1 MSAATTADTDILP
14 DQARRRWSPGN
25 IRRLILM
32 LIVPL
37 ALVLGGGYFWVT
49 GGRYVS
55 TDNAYLQQDKAM
67 LGPDVAGRI
76 VEVSVREND
85 TVHQGDLLFRID
97 PEPYRL
103 ALQQAEA
110 AIASAR
116 LNIEQLRA
124 AYLDA
129 MAEQRASEE
138 NLDFQRREF
147 DRQKTLLS
155 GGYAAQAKYDEAHHE
170 FQAAEQRLA
179 KAKQGVESA
188 RAALGGD
195 PDIQT
200 DSHPLV
206 MEAIAKR
213 DQAQRD
219 LDQTDV
225 RAPADGVVSQTD
237 RLMIGQYMP
246 VGTPALALVE
256 TGRTW
261 VEANFKETDLTHM
274 TVGQPATL
282 ELDAYPGRDLHA
294 TVESIGA
301 GTGSEFSLL
310 PAQNAT
316 GNWVKVVQRVP
327 VRLRI
332 EQPPSDVP
340 LRTGLS
346 ANIEVDTGYS
356 RGLPAPIRSALA
368 WTGIGTA
375 AASNIQ
381 GR

>member
-1 MSAATTADTDILP
+1 MSAATADTDIP
-14 DQARRRWSPGN
+14 VSPSRN
-25 IRRLILM
+25 RSTAKVRRLVLM

-37 ALVLGGGYFWVT
+37 ALVLAGGYFWVT

-67 LGPDVAGRI
+67 LAPDVAGRI
-76 VEVSVREND
+76 VEVAVREND
-85 TVHQGDLLFRID
+85 TVHRGDLLFRID
-97 PEPYRL
+97 PEPSRL

-116 LNIEQLRA
+116 LNIEQMRA

-138 NLDFQRREF
+138 NLDFQRREL

-155 GGYAAQAKYDEAHHE
+155 GGYAAQSKFDQVRHD

-179 KAKQGVESA
+179 QARQGVESA
-188 RAALGGD
+188 KAALGGN
-195 PDIQT
+195 PDILT
-200 DSHPLV
+200 DSHPQV

-213 DQAQRD
+213 DQARRD
-219 LDQTDV
+219 LEHTDV
-225 RAPADGVVSQTD
+225 RAPADGIISQTD
-237 RLMIGQYMP
+237 RLMVGQYMP

-261 VEANFKETDLTHM
+261 IEANFKETDLTHM
-274 TVGQPATL
+274 TVGQTATF
-282 ELDAYPGRDLHA
+282 ELDTYPGRELHA
-294 TVESIGA
+294 TVASIGA

-327 VRLRI
+327 VRLAI
-332 EQPPSDVP
+332 EKAPSDVP

-346 ANIEVDTGYS
+346 ANVEVDTGHA
-356 RGLPAPIRSALA
+356 RGLPSPIRSALA
-368 WTGIGTA
+368 WTGIGSA
-375 AASNIQ
+375 AASDIQ
-381 GR
+381 DK

>member
-1 MSAATTADTDILP
+1 MSAATTADTDIIP
-14 DQARRRWSPGN
+14 GQPRRRSAAKL
-25 IRRLILM
+25 RRIVLM

-37 ALVLGGGYFWVT
+37 AFALAGGYFWVT

-67 LGPDVAGRI
+67 LAPDVAGRI
-76 VEVSVREND
+76 VEVAVREND

-97 PEPYRL
+97 PEPSRL

-116 LNIEQLRA
+116 LNIEQMRA

-138 NLDFQRREF
+138 NLDFQSREL

-155 GGYAAQAKYDEAHHE
+155 GGYAAQAKYDQVRHD

-179 KAKQGVESA
+179 QARQGVESA
-188 RAALGGD
+188 KAALGGN
-195 PDIQT
+195 PDILT
-200 DSHPLV
+200 DNHPQV

-213 DQAQRD
+213 DQAKRD
-219 LDQTDV
+219 LDHTDV
-225 RAPADGVVSQTD
+225 VAPADGIVSQTD
-237 RLMIGQYMP
+237 RLLIGQYMP

-261 VEANFKETDLTHM
+261 IEANFKETDLTHM
-274 TVGQPATL
+274 HIGQTATF
-282 ELDAYPGRDLHA
+282 ELDTYPGRELHA

-310 PAQNAT
+310 PPQNAT

-327 VRLRI
+327 VRLAI
-332 EQPPSDVP
+332 EKPPSDVP

-346 ANIEVDTGYS
+346 ANIEVDTGYT
-356 RGLPAPIRSALA
+356 RGLPSPIRTALA
-368 WTGIGTA
+368 WTGIGSA
-375 AASNIQ
+375 AASDIQ
-381 GR
+381 HK